1 MPFGRFD
8 RSKESILLVVVY
20 HDAHPRLLARLVLRS
35 IVRSFRFTIMNQ
47 LGNPRHRR
55 LKVVRHQPNGMD
67 RIQRS
72 TFCCCLLGIPDFGF
86 SRGPQCEPSQGQAD
100 QQDRLP
106 YPPVALARCRCCRTI
121 GARHASSSVA
131 RWLSRKNRSSSGAS
145 IILLVAVRTCSVLGI

>member
-72 TFCCCLLGIPDFGF
+72 TFCCCLLGIPDSASVGGLSANQAKVKPTSKIGF
-86 SRGPQCEPSQGQAD
+86 
-100 QQDRLP
+100 LT
-106 YPPVALARCRCCRTI
+106 L
-121 GARHASSSVA
+121 
-131 RWLSRKNRSSSGAS
+131 RWLWRAAD
-145 IILLVAVRTCSVLGI
+145 AVEPLAHDTLHLQLQGG